1 MTIVYITTPTSIDS
15 SIFESKMEALIF
27 ARKSR
32 MLDSAYRKTTIKFVA
47 PNTPKV
53 KYQIMHHCYG
63 TTRRGRF
70 CYTREE
76 AETLV
81 ADINETYKQYNFDG
95 KAYYEEV

>member
-1 MTIVYITTPTSIDS
+1 MLVVYIATPKATDS
-15 SIFESKMEALIF
+15 YAFDNKIEGLLF
-27 ARKSR
+27 AKKSR

-70 CYTREE
+70 CYTQSE

-81 ADINETYKQYNFDG
+81 AEINEIYKQYNFDG
-95 KAYYEEV
+95 KAYYQEV